1 MSNESRTAAGPVN
14 DEVHDVHETTCCV
27 VGGGPGGMVL
37 ALLLAR
43 QGIPVTLL
51 EAHPDFDRHFRG
63 DTLHPAIL
71 EILDQIGLA
80 ERLHQLPHA
89 KVEGGALPTE
99 RGLRTIFNLAW
110 IRTRFPY
117 IMLMPQEKFL
127 EFLAAEAQK
136 YPSFRLVMGANVQR
150 LIEEG
155 GTIRGVRYRTA
166 DGWHDVRALLTIGAD
181 GRFSMIRR
189 LAGLRPVITAPPF
202 NILWFRLP
210 RLPEDTQAFGPVAT
224 FAEESAIGRN
234 PVSRRDRVWSAAD
247 GFPVVARGRGFPQP
261 WLGIQGRICRGH
273 MMVGI
278 DRLTHWQMGYFLRSK
293 EHYQEL
299 HAAGVEAFRRTLVE
313 LEPRFAPNIA
323 HLADWQQLSASFLT
337 VESSRCPHWYKPGLL
352 LIGDAAHTMSP
363 AAGAGIK
370 YAIEDAVVAANV
382 LAEPLRAGRVRPNH
396 LAKVQRKREIP
407 TRFIQA
413 LGAFAQ
419 KTFLRRFLNPHQK
432 PMLPPFFLLAP
443 IPILRKMLPRVM
455 AFGLWKVRVK
465 DPQARPAPDAGPECA
480 APRSERHVPVAACH

>member
-1 MSNESRTAAGPVN
+1 
-14 DEVHDVHETTCCV
+14 
-27 VGGGPGGMVL
+27 
-37 ALLLAR
+37 
-43 QGIPVTLL
+43 VTLL
-51 EAHPDFDRHFRG
+51 EAHPDFDRQFRG

-71 EILDQIGLA
+71 EILDQIGLT

-89 KVEGGALPTE
+89 KVEGGAFPTE
-99 RGLRTIFNLAW
+99 RGLRTAFNLAW

-127 EFLAAEAQK
+127 DFLAAEAQK

-155 GTIRGVRYRTA
+155 GSIRGVRYRTA
-166 DGWHDVRALLTIGAD
+166 DGWHEVCALLTVGAD

-189 LAGLRPVITAPPF
+189 LAGMKPVITSPPF

-210 RLPEDTQAFGPVAT
+210 RLPEDTQAFGPAST
-224 FAEESAIGRN
+224 FSEASASGRN
-234 PVSRRDRVWSAAD
+234 PVSPSNRVSGAAD
-247 GFPVVARGRGFPQP
+247 GYPLVARGRGYPQP
-261 WLGIQGRICRGH
+261 WLGIQFRIRRGH
-273 MMVGI
+273 MLVGI

-299 HAAGVEAFRRTLVE
+299 HAAGIEAFRRTVVE

-382 LAEPLRAGRVRPNH
+382 LAEPLRAGQVRLRH

-419 KTFLRRFLNPHQK
+419 KTFLRRFLSPNGK
-432 PMLPPFFLLAP
+432 PRPPFFLLLAP
-443 IPILRKMLPRVM
+443 IPVLRKLIPRVM

-465 DPQARPAPDAGPECA
+465 RPQ
-480 APRSERHVPVAACH
+480 SV

>member
-1 MSNESRTAAGPVN
+1 MSTASRTASGRAG
-14 DEVHDVHETTCCV
+14 DEVHDLHETACCV

-51 EAHPDFDRHFRG
+51 EAHPDFDRQFRG

-71 EILDQIGLA
+71 EILDQIGLT

-89 KVEGGALPTE
+89 KIEGMALRTE
-99 RGLRTIFNLAW
+99 RGLRTVFNLAW

-117 IMLMPQEKFL
+117 IMIMPQEKFL
-127 EFLAAEAQK
+127 DFLAAEAQK
-136 YPSFRLVMGANVQR
+136 YPSLRLVMGANVQR

-155 GTIRGVRYRTA
+155 GSIRGVRYRTA
-166 DGWHDVRALLTIGAD
+166 DGWHDVRAHLTVGAD

-210 RLPEDTQAFGPVAT
+210 RLPKDTQAFGPVAT

-234 PVSRRDRVWSAAD
+234 PVSSAAN
-247 GFPVVARGRGFPQP
+247 GFPLVARGRGFPQP
-261 WLGIQGRICRGH
+261 WLGVQFRICRGH
-273 MMVGI
+273 MLVGI

-299 HAAGVEAFRRTLVE
+299 HAAGIEAFRRMVVE

-382 LAEPLRAGRVRPNH
+382 LAEPFRAGRVRLGD
-396 LAKVQRKREIP
+396 LAKVQRKRELP

-419 KTFLRRFLNPHQK
+419 KTFLRRFLSPNGK
-432 PMLPPFFLLAP
+432 PPLPPIFRLAP
-443 IPILRKMLPRVM
+443 IPIVRKIFPRVM

-465 DPQARPAPDAGPECA
+465 EPPSHNSGRANA
-480 APRSERHVPVAACH
+480 